1 MKKHPLAAMLTAA
14 LLACLPLSAAALTPQ
29 DEQALQTALQD
40 FAAHA
45 QAGRGDA
52 VIDASMPPALLAH
65 LADRMGGVTTAQ
77 VKQLLQRQIDVLMQQ
92 TQVESFRYDMA
103 AAQEKVSANGRPYL
117 LIPYETVF
125 EMRQTRQTG
134 KSHILALK
142 ENGTWYLLRLDQAAQ
157 LKLIQETYPDLADL
171 TLPE

>member
-14 LLACLPLSAAALTPQ
+14 LLACLPLSAVALTPQ

-40 FAAHA
+40 FAADV
-45 QAGRGDA
+45 QARRDDA
-52 VIDASMPPALLAH
+52 VIEASMPPALLAH
-65 LADRMGGVTTAQ
+65 LADRMGVTTAQ

-92 TQVESFRYDMA
+92 TQVESFRYNMA

-117 LIPYETVF
+117 WIPYETVF

-142 ENGTWYLLRLDQAAQ
+142 ENGAWYLLRLDQPAQ